1 MKMMALQTC
10 IYCGKNEDDDGVGY
24 IDPDTKVCQK
34 CAETKG
40 PIVT

>member
-1 MKMMALQTC
+1 MMALETC
-10 IYCGKNEDDDGVGY
+10 IYCGKNEDEVGF

-40 PIVT
+40 PIVS